1 MKILSKV
8 AIDEKM
14 GTYSS
19 ITMQPKKGEP
29 ITIKI
34 GDLVQG
40 RDCVSWDSCGVRSET
55 SNIFTVTEINTSLNG
70 NINFRGKEGGR
81 GFHEGK
87 DNIVLL
93 ESKQGAE

>member
-19 ITMQPKKGEP
+19 ITMQPKEGEP
-29 ITIKI
+29 FTIKI

-40 RDCVSWDSCGVRSET
+40 RDRVSWNSFGVRSET
-55 SNIFTVTEINTSLNG
+55 SNIFTVTEITTSLNG

-87 DNIVLL
+87 DYIVLL
-93 ESKQGAE
+93 ESKQEAN

>member
-29 ITIKI
+29 FTIKI

-40 RDCVSWDSCGVRSET
+40 RDRVSWNSFGVRSET
-55 SNIFTVTEINTSLNG
+55 SNIFTVTEITTSLNG

-81 GFHEGK
+81 GFYEGK
-87 DNIVLL
+87 DYIVLL
-93 ESKQGAE
+93 ESKQEAN

>member
-19 ITMQPKKGEP
+19 ITMQPKEGEP

-40 RDCVSWDSCGVRSET
+40 RDRVSWDSFGVRSET
-55 SNIFTVTEINTSLNG
+55 SNIFTVTEITTSLNG

-87 DNIVLL
+87 DYIVLL